1 MKPSIVTV
9 TSADES
15 DVDITEAVEKSADQ
29 QSSEMP
35 EESYPLET
43 FFNSKVVFFIID
55 FISHDPDF

>member
-1 MKPSIVTV
+1 
-9 TSADES
+9 
-15 DVDITEAVEKSADQ
+15 
-29 QSSEMP
+29 MP